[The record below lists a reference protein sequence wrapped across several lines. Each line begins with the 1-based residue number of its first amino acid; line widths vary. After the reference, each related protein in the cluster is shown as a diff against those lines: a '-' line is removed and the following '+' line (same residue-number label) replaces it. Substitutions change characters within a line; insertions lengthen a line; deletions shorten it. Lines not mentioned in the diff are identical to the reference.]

1 MLSIFRT
8 LVLFALIAWVATIGQ
23 SALAQTNNLGTDI
36 PTAGSALTTPSEST
50 QPTTAALP
58 FDLRVSP
65 SVVELAMKPGKIVT
79 QAFLLTNHGTIDQQV
94 TVELRDFKSQGID
107 GLPDI
112 QPDTNFTYA
121 TLINSE
127 IDFNQPFLLPA
138 GESQQLILSIDL
150 PEETVEKDW
159 YLSLLMLTEPDLS
172 QTVAGG
178 TNGQKEIVSQGKENN
193 QSETNNQDELL
204 NQDSKFAEFD
214 QFSFSPPETRS
225 QTLTKGAVAA
235 HILLRVTS
243 DNQPQQAWKI
253 QLKLPKVID
262 SLQKI
267 SLSPVVT
274 NLGNS
279 YGTPQFSLLVTD
291 WRKQVILDQTG
302 LPERILAGGQRR
314 VLAQQPQKED
324 PRSLTG
330 VPFVFAP
337 KFALGSY
344 TFRASI
350 ADPNGGNPEVVEETV
365 IALPFSLIGLVF
377 GIWLIR
383 WIIKKITS
391 GRDRQL
397 QTTDLSE
404 VES

>member
-127 IDFNQPFLLPA
+127 IDFNQPFLLSA

-150 PEETVEKDW
+150 PEEAVEKDW
-159 YLSLLMLTEPDLS
+159 YLSLLMRTEPDLS
-172 QTVAGG
+172 QTVVGEIR
-178 TNGQKEIVSQGKENN
+178 GQEGINSQGEVNN
-193 QSETNNQDELL
+193 QSEMH
-204 NQDSKFAEFD
+204 NQDSKFTEFD

-391 GRDRQL
+391 GKDRQL